1 MRSSSELY
9 KDYFAQGS
17 ALQQFEK
24 HGTGRPWYPTSWRHF
39 NATDPLLILAAF
51 LCPPLPVA
59 ILTGC
64 SPDLF
69 INVFLTFCGFLPG
82 ITHALYLIL
91 FPKARPEKVYIR
103 DIKEKEANGP
113 LVGKQ
118 SRKSDD
124 TRVDKAEEIP
134 KWKQ

>member
-1 MRSSSELY
+1 M
-9 KDYFAQGS
+9 K
-17 ALQQFEK
+17 
-24 HGTGRPWYPTSWRHF
+24 
-39 NATDPLLILAAF
+39 ATDPLLVLIAF

-69 INVFLTFCGFLPG
+69 LNVFLTFCGFLPG

-91 FPKARPEKVYIR
+91 FPKARPERVSIR
-103 DIKEKEANGP
+103 ELKAKDAAAAQEPQGGIRT
-113 LVGKQ
+113 
-118 SRKSDD
+118 RKSED
-124 TRVDKAEEIP
+124 TVQVEGESIP